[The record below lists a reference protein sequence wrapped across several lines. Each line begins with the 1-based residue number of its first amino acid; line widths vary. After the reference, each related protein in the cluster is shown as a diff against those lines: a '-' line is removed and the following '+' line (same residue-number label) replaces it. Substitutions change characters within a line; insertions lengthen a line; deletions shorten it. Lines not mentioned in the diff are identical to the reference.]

1 MDLPFGVKYAHTIVF
16 NGEVYIGGGDAS
28 GSEKNEREKNES
40 TVLKYDKMGECFE
53 LPKSALPFFALAS
66 VSGQLL
72 LVGGARD
79 SDTILSWE
87 SKNKRW
93 MSDNNLSLRTG
104 TTSPAAVGYQ
114 KYLIVACG
122 APYKNTVEILDCS
135 TRQSYRAEKLPMG
148 GHFMTSVV
156 VGEYLYISSY
166 AWSDRKSH
174 VFSAHLPTL
183 ISNATSSAA
192 SRNRSK
198 ATGVWQKLPPP
209 PIGYP
214 TLLALQGHLLLA
226 GGEGNRTEL
235 YRYEEEGLQWNE
247 CGELPVGMWAH
258 SCAVLPSGELF
269 VAGGMAKGVRFSQ
282 QVWVGSLQ

>member
-1 MDLPFGVKYAHTIVF
+1 MDLPFGVKYAHTVVL

-28 GSEKNEREKNES
+28 GSEKSEREKNGCI
-40 TVLKYDKMGECFE
+40 VLKYDKRGECFM
-53 LPKSALPFFALAS
+53 LPKCALPFFAPALVNS
-66 VSGQLL
+66 QLL
-72 LVGGARD
+72 LAGGARD
-79 SDTILSWE
+79 STNILSWD
-87 SKNKRW
+87 SKNNHW
-93 MSDNNLSLRTG
+93 ISDNNLMLRTG
-104 TTSPAAVGYQ
+104 TTSAAAMGYQ

-135 TRQSYRAEKLPMG
+135 SHRQYRAEKLPLG

-156 VGEYLYISSY
+156 VGKYLYISSY

-183 ISNATSSAA
+183 ISSSATSQSQ
-192 SRNRSK
+192 SK
-198 ATGVWQKLPPP
+198 ATGIWQELPPP
-209 PIGYP
+209 PVGYP
-214 TLLALQGHLLLA
+214 TLLALQDHLLLA
-226 GGEGNRTEL
+226 GGEGKRTEL

-247 CGELPVGMWAH
+247 CGALPVGMWAH

-269 VAGGMAKGVRFSQ
+269 VAGGTAKGVGGISQ